1 MNRTMT
7 RTRIGLLT
15 LLLFLLPLVG
25 CGRQNGGDAANKRE
39 AVVTTANTTNQTNAN
54 TASNANAAQAVAL
67 QQTGADTPSQQLLAQ
82 LYNQILP
89 SVVDIQVTATTEQ
102 ADTGLFPFLGGQ
114 QQPRQVRGEGTGW
127 VYDDQGHIVTNN
139 HVVENATEITV
150 NFSDGSWATGIGV
163 HDQ

>member
-1 MNRTMT
+1 MVVSWLSLCANSSMPPL
-7 RTRIGLLT
+7 IQSKET
-15 LLLFLLPLVG
+15 LDESYYD
-25 CGRQNGGDAANKRE
+25 QNAHRSIDAAS
-39 AVVTTANTTNQTNAN
+39 VPTAARWLR
-54 TASNANAAQAVAL
+54 SPKW
-67 QQTGADTPSQQLLAQ
+67 GRRSQQARSCGHDRQYNQPDQRQYSVQ